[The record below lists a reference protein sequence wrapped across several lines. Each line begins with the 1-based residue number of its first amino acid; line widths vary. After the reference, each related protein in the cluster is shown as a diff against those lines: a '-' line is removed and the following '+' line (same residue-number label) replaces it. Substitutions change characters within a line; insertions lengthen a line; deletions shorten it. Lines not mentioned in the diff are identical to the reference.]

1 VFIIFGLKRK
11 AHRLATIFAM
21 CLSCQTPA
29 AQVLVSV
36 RTFFSLFFIP
46 VLPLG
51 TKYRTT
57 CTMCGAATIVS
68 IEYADRLMATAQA
81 QVEHPVTDVAVRT
94 PDAPTA
100 SATGEAEEGPA
111 L

>member
-21 CLSCQTPA
+21 CLDCQTPA

-36 RTFFSLFFIP
+36 RSFFSLFFVP
-46 VLPLG
+46 VVPLG

-57 CTMCGAATIVS
+57 CTMCGTSTTVS
-68 IEYADRLMATAQA
+68 AEYADRLMATAQA
-81 QVEHPVTDVAVRT
+81 QVEHPVKDFAVG
-94 PDAPTA
+94 TA
-100 SATGEAEEGPA
+100 AGTREAEDGSA
-111 L
+111 V

>member
-1 VFIIFGLKRK
+1 VLIIFGLKRR
-11 AHRLATIFAM
+11 AHRLATIFAL

-46 VLPLG
+46 VIPLG

-57 CTMCGAATIVS
+57 CTMCGNATIVS
-68 IEYADRLMATAQA
+68 SEYADRLMATAPA
-81 QVEHPVTDVAVRT
+81 QVVPPVIDVRVGGAEGS
-94 PDAPTA
+94 TA
-100 SATGEAEEGPA
+100 
-111 L
+111 